1 MGPKGIQLSHGV
13 KVKRFKNELN
23 SRNDKKVI
31 QQRNINKGKN
41 IRENEC
47 SKKKYHRKTIQRKFI
62 ENLLK
67 VQWSSKFI
75 KNLFVQKKIKE
86 STYYDST
93 VMNRMHSRC
102 FRKGCLTNSWRSFL
116 YQISICFS
124 ISRFDKFTHGV
135 LSSCRSCSLRLS
147 SILQSC
153 HRHRDLLF
161 MLPSSS

>member
-1 MGPKGIQLSHGV
+1 M
-13 KVKRFKNELN
+13 FE
-23 SRNDKKVI
+23 KKY
-31 QQRNINKGKN
+31 
-41 IRENEC
+41 
-47 SKKKYHRKTIQRKFI
+47 YHRKTIQRKFI

-135 LSSCRSCSLRLS
+135 LSSCRSCSLWLS

-161 MLPSSS
+161 MLPSSSWFLSFMPVLLINQEILYLLLPAYRYMLWFRYVSSR